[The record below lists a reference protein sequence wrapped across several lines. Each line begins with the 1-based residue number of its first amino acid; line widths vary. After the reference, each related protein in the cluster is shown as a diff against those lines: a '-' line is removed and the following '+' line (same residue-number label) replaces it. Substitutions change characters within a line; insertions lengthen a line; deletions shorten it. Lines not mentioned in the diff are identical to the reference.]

1 MLTGNRV
8 SRPEFRSGL
17 KTGATEMMRLM
28 SALQKVDKTL
38 DNANAWW
45 LFAKID
51 SFASGAR

>member
-17 KTGATEMMRLM
+17 KTSATEMMRLM

-45 LFAKID
+45 LFSKID